1 MCHTKYPL
9 FVNLSPAQSPA
20 LPVYIMV
27 VMLTKSGWQGRAE
40 IVLID
45 SIKVARLKTDK
56 NVLNMSLTSV
66 GVRIRQV
73 ITS

>member
-1 MCHTKYPL
+1 
-9 FVNLSPAQSPA
+9 
-20 LPVYIMV
+20 MV

-66 GVRIRQV
+66 GVRICEV

>member
-1 MCHTKYPL
+1 MLVCHTKYRL
-9 FVNLSPAQSPA
+9 FVNLS
-20 LPVYIMV
+20 PVYIMV
-27 VMLTKSGWQGRAE
+27 VMLTKSAWQGRAE

-66 GVRIRQV
+66 GVRICEV

>member
-1 MCHTKYPL
+1 MPYKILTICKSVP
-9 FVNLSPAQSPA
+9 SQSPVR
-20 LPVYIMV
+20 PDYIVMV

-66 GVRIRQV
+66 GVRISEV
-73 ITS
+73 INS